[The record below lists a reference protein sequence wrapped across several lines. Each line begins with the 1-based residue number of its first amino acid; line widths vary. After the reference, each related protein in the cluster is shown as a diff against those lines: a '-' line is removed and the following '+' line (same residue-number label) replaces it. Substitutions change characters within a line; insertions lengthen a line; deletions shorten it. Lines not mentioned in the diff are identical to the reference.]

1 MIDALPPELWIQ
13 ILRFACTDN
22 GSTGRAISL
31 VCRSLHDIGKSVMLN
46 SIAVVA
52 PKQVIRFAAVL
63 ASLPPAQRVVR
74 HLLVASPP
82 DQSKKRGQPDV
93 KDALK
98 KLIFQHERSPEL
110 PITGSHVKSLI
121 TFAES
126 AVDDHNILVAFRCIL
141 TFAAPHL
148 RTLHVYFTTLN
159 RPYILLPIPLPH
171 LTELAIYGAFYPNAT
186 FSPPNPIVFPSL
198 TRLHLAHYPI
208 HPHDLIPIVL
218 PGTPML
224 TELHITQI
232 LDTTQDVRAVRALI
246 ESIDGFTTS
255 APKFKK
261 LSLRIDV
268 TKNILGPDHPDDGK
282 KWVDDL
288 RSWIGLDHRITLI
301 EGGHP
306 WVNSVSAQQTWL
318 SRITTVE
325 EG

>member
-1 MIDALPPELWIQ
+1 MIDVLPPELWIQ

-22 GSTGRAISL
+22 GSTGRAVSL

-46 SIAVVA
+46 SISVVA

-74 HLLVASPP
+74 HLFVASAP
-82 DQSKKRGQPDV
+82 DQTKKRVQSDV

-98 KLIFQHERSPEL
+98 TLILQHARSPDL
-110 PITGSHVKSLI
+110 PVTGSHAKSLI

-126 AVDDHNILVAFRCIL
+126 DVDDDNILVAFRCIL
-141 TFAAPHL
+141 TFAAPYL

-171 LTELAIYGAFYPNAT
+171 LTELVIYGAFYPKAN

-224 TELHITQI
+224 TQLHITQI
-232 LDTTQDVRAVRALI
+232 MDTSQCVRAVRALI
-246 ESIDGFTTS
+246 ETIDGFTAS

-268 TKNILGPDHPDDGK
+268 TKNIPCTDYPENGK
-282 KWVDDL
+282 KWVEDL
-288 RSWIGLDHRITLI
+288 RSCIGLDHRITLI

-306 WVNSVSAQQTWL
+306 WVDSVSARQTWL

>member
-13 ILRFACTDN
+13 ILRFACTDD
-22 GSTGRAISL
+22 GSTGRAVSL

-46 SIAVVA
+46 SIAVVH

-63 ASLPPAQRVVR
+63 ASLPPAHRVVR
-74 HLLVASPP
+74 HLFIASPP
-82 DQSKKRGQPDV
+82 DQTKKRAQSDV

-98 KLIFQHERSPEL
+98 RLILQHERSLEL
-110 PITGSHVKSLI
+110 PITGSHLKSLI

-126 AVDDHNILVAFRCIL
+126 DVDNYNILVAFRCIL

-148 RTLHVYFTTLN
+148 RTLHVYFTTFN
-159 RPYILLPIPLPH
+159 RPYILLPVPLPR
-171 LTELAIYGAFYPNAT
+171 LTELVIYGAFYP
-186 FSPPNPIVFPSL
+186 FSPPGNPIIYPSL

-218 PGTPML
+218 PGTPTL
-224 TELHITQI
+224 TQLHITQI
-232 LDTTQDVRAVRALI
+232 VDTSRCVRAVRALI
-246 ESIDGFTTS
+246 ESIDGFTAS

-268 TKNILGPDHPDDGK
+268 TKDISCTDYPNNGK

-288 RSWIGLDHRITLI
+288 RSCIGLDHRITLI

-306 WVNSVSAQQTWL
+306 WVDLVSARQTWL